1 MTELK
6 TKQKE
11 QAESDAAIAEFLAKG
26 GVIQQLDYNAT
37 GWVEGQTQIYGMP
50 RRGAGRPKTPEVTP
64 DTTD

>member
-1 MTELK
+1 MK

-11 QAESDAAIAEFLAKG
+11 QAASDAALAEFLAKG

-50 RRGAGRPKTPEVTP
+50 SRGRTKQSTSEP
-64 DTTD
+64 DATE